1 MSLQMISARTEEM
14 RVDYGTLANLVVSL
28 ATGAVVA
35 LAWLFKLQGDVRVLK
50 SDLKGETELRK
61 SLESR
66 VNGIEERIFDEIQAI
81 RVMLHAMARQQ

>member
-1 MSLQMISARTEEM
+1 M
-14 RVDYGTLANLVVSL
+14 DYGTLANLVISL
-28 ATGAVVA
+28 ATGAIIA

-81 RVMLHAMARQQ
+81 RVMLHAMARNQ

>member
-1 MSLQMISARTEEM
+1 M
-14 RVDYGTLANLVVSL
+14 DYGTLANLVISL

-35 LAWLFKLQGDVRVLK
+35 LAWLFRLHGEVRVLK
-50 SDLKGETELRK
+50 AEVAGERELRK

-81 RVMLHAMARQQ
+81 RVMLHAMARQP